1 MKVKIKIEPTFSIKW
16 PNLRY
21 TINNKTI
28 FDGECKPNDEKYFVI
43 ETDITNFIEKQ
54 HQIVIEHHGKSGRET
69 LINPDGDIISDRALI
84 LKSIRIDDSYVPEVI
99 LHDKPFKINWTNEQ
113 LKENKD
119 RPEHVKD
126 NLYFGYNG
134 VYKFTFSNDS
144 TREHFINLIEKER
157 IANVRNKKEIV
168 RPDGKTVEA
177 FEFTGTL
184 VDSNKVVTVT
194 IEQLFNRMNDNK
206 SNR

>member
-1 MKVKIKIEPTFSIKW
+1 MNIQIKLEPTFSIKW

-21 TINNKTI
+21 TINNKII
-28 FDGECKPNDEKYFVI
+28 FDGECKPNNEKYHVI
-43 ETDITNFIEKQ
+43 DTDITDFIQKQ
-54 HQIVIEHHGKSGRET
+54 NQITIEHYDKSGRET
-69 LINPDGDIISDRALI
+69 LVDSNGDIISDRALI
-84 LKSIRIDDSYVPEVI
+84 LRSIRVDDSQVPEVI
-99 LHDKPFKINWTNEQ
+99 LHDKPFKINWTDEQ

-119 RPEHVKD
+119 RPEHIKD

-177 FEFTGTL
+177 FEFTGVL
-184 VDSNKVVTVT
+184 VDSNKSEAVT
-194 IEQLFNRMNDNK
+194 IEQLYNRINDED
-206 SNR
+206 

>member
-54 HQIVIEHHGKSGRET
+54 NQIVIEHHGKSGRET

-99 LHDKPFKINWTNEQ
+99 LHDKPFKIYWTNEQ

-194 IEQLFNRMNDNK
+194 IEQLFNRINDNK

>member
-1 MKVKIKIEPTFSIKW
+1 MDST
-16 PNLRY
+16 
-21 TINNKTI
+21 
-28 FDGECKPNDEKYFVI
+28 
-43 ETDITNFIEKQ
+43 
-54 HQIVIEHHGKSGRET
+54 
-69 LINPDGDIISDRALI
+69 GDIISDRALI
-84 LKSIRIDDSYVPEVI
+84 LRSIRIDDSHIPEVI
-99 LHDKPFKINWTNEQ
+99 LHDKSFKINWTDEQ
-113 LKENKD
+113 LKETKD
-119 RPEHVKD
+119 RPEYIKD

-184 VDSNKVVTVT
+184 VDSNETVTVT
-194 IEQLFNRMNDNK
+194 IEQLYNRINDED
-206 SNR
+206 

>member
-1 MKVKIKIEPTFSIKW
+1 MS
-16 PNLRY
+16 
-21 TINNKTI
+21 
-28 FDGECKPNDEKYFVI
+28 
-43 ETDITNFIEKQ
+43 DITNFIEKQ
-54 HQIVIEHHGKSGRET
+54 NQIVIEHHGKSGRET

-194 IEQLFNRMNDNK
+194 IEQLFNRINDNK

>member
-28 FDGECKPNDEKYFVI
+28 FDGEWKPNDEKYFVI

-54 HQIVIEHHGKSGRET
+54 NQIVIEHHGKSGRET

-194 IEQLFNRMNDNK
+194 IEQLFNRINDNK